1 MPTPPSSSPTDTDDP
16 SAAADPAGHGAAGPQ
31 EDVISTEIAAE
42 PLPLADTAQ
51 PASPAETAEPL
62 PWTVERA
69 AKARLP
75 EEVIYRLA
83 TNHGPVPVTLRGRA
97 LISEPLLYKGSAFPP
112 EERVALGI
120 EGLLPPGASSISVQV
135 RLEMEHILRKEDPLE
150 QYIGLAAT
158 HDRNETLFF
167 RVLVEHMEQFLPV
180 VYTPTVGRACQQY
193 SHIMRRPRGVWISP
207 ADVDRIPELLAN
219 AARGDVR
226 LIVVTDNERIL
237 GLGDQGAGGMPIP
250 IGKLALYTAAAGIY
264 PAYTLPVSLDVGTD
278 RQELL
283 DDPLYLGWRG
293 RRLRGPEYDAVVEAF
308 VSSVERAFPRAI
320 VQWEDFK
327 QHNAL
332 RLLDRYRDRLPS
344 FNDDIQGTGATAL
357 AGILAGL
364 RATGREIRG
373 QRFVLAG
380 AGAAGIGIARTIG
393 AALREAGAT
402 PSEIRRSIA
411 LLDSHGLV
419 YADRPD
425 LDADKRPVAWMADDM
440 RDAGLVGDVVRAVR
454 PSVLIGTTGHAGS
467 FTEEVIRALTDD
479 QVPIVLPLSN
489 PTANTEATP
498 ADILAWTDG
507 RALVATGS
515 PFEPV
520 MTAGGLRTIGQA
532 NNVQAFPGIGL
543 GAIVAQARAVPD
555 VAFLRA
561 AQTLAGLVSEDR
573 LQAGSLYPPVA
584 DLREVSRAVAIEVV
598 RALRDAGVGR
608 ELPDAAIPGAVE
620 AAMWWP
626 EYVPYEPA

>member
-1 MPTPPSSSPTDTDDP
+1 MTASLPAARPNHEATD
-16 SAAADPAGHGAAGPQ
+16 PQ
-31 EDVISTEIAAE
+31 EDDISTETVAERPLLAE
-42 PLPLADTAQ
+42 PTQ
-51 PASPAETAEPL
+51 PSARPL
-62 PWTVERA
+62 PRA
-69 AKARLP
+69 GGARLP
-75 EEVIYRLA
+75 DEIIDRLA
-83 TNHGPVPVTLRGRA
+83 TGRGPIPVALRGRA
-97 LISEPLLYKGSAFPP
+97 LLAEPLLYKGSAFPP
-112 EERVALGI
+112 DERVSLGV

-135 RLEMEHILRKEDPLE
+135 RLEMEHIVRKEDPLE

-167 RVLVEHMEQFLPV
+167 RVLVEHIEQFLPV

-207 ADVDRIPELLAN
+207 ADVGRIPELLTN

-293 RRLRGPEYDAVVEAF
+293 RRLRGPEYDSVVESF
-308 VSSVERAFPRAI
+308 VAAVERVFPRAI
-320 VQWEDFK
+320 LQWEDFK

-344 FNDDIQGTGATAL
+344 FNDDIQGTGATAI

-364 RATGREIRG
+364 RGTGREVRG

-393 AALREAGAT
+393 AALREAGA
-402 PSEIRRSIA
+402 SDGEIRRSIA
-411 LLDSHGLV
+411 LLDSQGLV
-419 YADRPD
+419 HLDRPD
-425 LDADKRPVAWMADDM
+425 LDADKRPVAWTAEDL
-440 RDAGLVGDVVRAVR
+440 RDVGLVGDGPFDLAAVVRAVK
-454 PSVLIGTTGHAGS
+454 PSVLVGTTGMAGS
-467 FTEEVIRALTDD
+467 FTEEVIRALGDAEA
-479 QVPIVLPLSN
+479 PIVLPLSN

-498 ADILAWTDG
+498 ADILAWTEG

-520 MTAGGLRTIGQA
+520 MTADGLRTIGQA

-543 GAIVAQARAVPD
+543 GAIVAQARALPD
-555 VAFLRA
+555 IAFLRA
-561 AQTLAGLVSEDR
+561 AQTLASLVSPER
-573 LQAGSLYPPVA
+573 LAAGSLYPPVA
-584 DLREVSRAVAIEVV
+584 DLRAVSRAVAIEVV

-608 ELPDAAIPGAVE
+608 ELPDAAIPEAVE